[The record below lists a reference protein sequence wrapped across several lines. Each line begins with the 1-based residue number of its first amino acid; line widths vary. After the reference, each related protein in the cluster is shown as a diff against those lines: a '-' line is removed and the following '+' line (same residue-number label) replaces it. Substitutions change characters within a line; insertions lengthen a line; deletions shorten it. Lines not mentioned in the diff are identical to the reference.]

1 MFPLTGVNKS
11 LPGAGNARR
20 ETLAPSWERTGS
32 AQLPRTLGRWQRKV
46 PWLPWLRAVPSRG
59 FVLLDEATFRV

>member
-20 ETLAPSWERTGS
+20 ETLAPSRERAGR
-32 AQLPRTLGRWQRKV
+32 AQLPRTSGRWQRKV
-46 PWLPWLRAVPSRG
+46 PWPPWLRAVPSRG
-59 FVLLDEATFRV
+59 FMLLDVAMFSI